1 MKAELSKL
9 NIIFII
15 LVPLSVNYYYGSIGV
30 FPIDTFAFFDSS
42 NLISKGF
49 LPIRDYWTSNGFL
62 IDLIQSIFFKIFG
75 VNWQIYL
82 LHSSIVNFLLT
93 FFTYKFLTSE
103 GLNHKYS
110 LLYSL
115 CAGILALSIIWRSF
129 SRSSFNYFFNNSN
142 LFFCIFYPEKFKILS
157 ILDNIFF
164 ILGIFKQQVP
174 ANFL

>member
-62 IDLIQSIFFKIFG
+62 IDLIQSIFLKYSELIG
-75 VNWQIYL
+75 K
-82 LHSSIVNFLLT
+82 
-93 FFTYKFLTSE
+93 FTYYIHQS
-103 GLNHKYS
+103 
-110 LLYSL
+110 
-115 CAGILALSIIWRSF
+115 
-129 SRSSFNYFFNNSN
+129 
-142 LFFCIFYPEKFKILS
+142 
-157 ILDNIFF
+157 
-164 ILGIFKQQVP
+164 
-174 ANFL
+174 